1 MLENVRFDDLHRGG
15 IVTESMETFT
25 KWKNIAF
32 GDGCLS
38 NDPIE
43 LVRGYK
49 AELEEIGGG
58 HPMSTLEPK
67 EKYTTP

>member
-15 IVTESMETFT
+15 IVTANMDTFNG
-25 KWKNIAF
+25 WQNVSF
-32 GDGCLS
+32 GDACLS
-38 NDPIE
+38 RNPKG
-43 LVRGYK
+43 LVRSYE
-49 AELEEIGGG
+49 AELAEMGGG